1 MRRTGLLILLIILFT
16 GVWAD
21 EMSLNFFINPQF
33 KCEGIDDLA
42 AQLEKVTN
50 DSCLS
55 INIFAGEIFLLALSD
70 SLIMNYLEKLPGLLF
85 SPNDY
90 LHSYK
95 KMYPN
100 FGLLATNIES
110 DSVMTLKKF
119 ILSSDSLKVGIFT
132 IYTPDLAVK
141 HQFAEGVEFRA
152 DVLDLAGEQAELL
165 RQSGCDHIIMLTS
178 LSRPVVSY
186 LVKEIDVD
194 SIVSFDYKK
203 TESSQMGNGNKTGYY
218 SLQSQ
223 GGSFGR
229 LRIKSEK
236 NEIKTEWREKSWK
249 NAAGYR

>member
-1 MRRTGLLILLIILFT
+1 MKRTGLLLLLLIVLAGI
-16 GVWAD
+16 WAD
-21 EMSLNFFINPQF
+21 ELCLNFFINPQF
-33 KCEGIDDLA
+33 KVGDIDNLT

-55 INIFAGEIFLLALSD
+55 INIYAGEIFLPVLSD
-70 SLIMNYLEKLPGLLF
+70 SLIMNYLEELPGLLF

-90 LHSYK
+90 LHFYK
-95 KMYPN
+95 KLYPN

-119 ILSSDSLKVGIFT
+119 VLSNDSLKVGIFT

-141 HQFAEGVEFRA
+141 HQFAEGVEFKA
-152 DVLDLAGEQAELL
+152 DVIDLARQQAELL
-165 RQSGCDHIIMLTS
+165 RKTGCDHIIMLTS
-178 LSRPVVSY
+178 LSRSVVSY
-186 LVKEIDVD
+186 LVDEIDVD

-203 TESSQMGNGNKTGYY
+203 TESSQMGRGNKTEYY

-229 LRIKSEK
+229 LRIKFDK
-236 NEIKTEWREKSWK
+236 TKIKTEWQENSWK
-249 NAAGYR
+249 NAAGNR